1 MPRRTVTISEGV
13 DAAVRSFQA
22 RLMRMTN
29 EDVTYTHA
37 ANLVL
42 LLGLLS
48 HVSGGRRRAIWKDDN
63 PPLELA
69 EMLVLLA
76 GMEKLDRE
84 GVLDMLPKEARSAAT
99 EQKDV
104 QKPT

>member
-1 MPRRTVTISEGV
+1 MPRRTVTIPDGI

-37 ANLVL
+37 ANIVL
-42 LLGLLS
+42 ILGLLGQ
-48 HVSGGRRRAIWKDDN
+48 VSEGRRRAIWRDDS
-63 PPLELA
+63 PPLEAA
-69 EMLVLLA
+69 ELIALLA

-84 GVLDMLPKEARSAAT
+84 AVLDMLPEDARAAAT
-99 EQKDV
+99 EQKEP
-104 QKPT
+104 Q